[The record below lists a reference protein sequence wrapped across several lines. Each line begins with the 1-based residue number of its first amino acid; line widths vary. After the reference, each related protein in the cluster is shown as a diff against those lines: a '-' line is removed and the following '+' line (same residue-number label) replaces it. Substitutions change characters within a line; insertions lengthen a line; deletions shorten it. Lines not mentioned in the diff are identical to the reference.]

1 MTAPPLDVKK
11 NLEESIKEGLVIT
24 GATVGIFWLLKMSKI
39 TSPPKATLDTSDIIK
54 LSGGIITGAFLK
66 DYAVYKK
73 WM

>member
-1 MTAPPLDVKK
+1 MTTPPFDVKK
-11 NLEESIKEGLVIT
+11 NLEESIKERLVIT

-39 TSPPKATLDTSDIIK
+39 TSPPKATLDASDIIK
-54 LSGGIITGAFLK
+54 LSGGIITGALLK